1 MARKS
6 DWIIGGALVAG
17 AFMIIAVIGL
27 VFLVSLMGSD
37 NEFAY
42 RSDHRIG
49 VVEVNGIIT
58 DSGNVVDRVI
68 QYREDDSVKVIVLRV
83 NSPGGVVA
91 PTQEIY
97 DELRKT
103 RDGGKTIIATM
114 GSVAASGGYYIACAA
129 DSIFAN
135 PGTLTGSIGVI
146 FEVPN
151 AEGLFDKIGIDW
163 QVIKSGDHKDVGSPA
178 RQLTSEE
185 RGFMQAIVDDTYNQ
199 FVDVV
204 TGNRPLTKDEVL
216 EVADGQV
223 FTGNQ
228 AISLGL
234 VDRLGTYQ
242 DAIALAG
249 RLAGITGKP
258 ELLKPKKK
266 TIFDLLVENVET
278 VFQGRTSVLLEYRLR

>member
-6 DWIIGGALVAG
+6 DWIIGGALVVG
-17 AFMIIAVIGL
+17 AFMFIAVTGL
-27 VFLVSLMGSD
+27 IFLASLVGSD
-37 NEFAY
+37 NDFVY
-42 RSDHRIG
+42 KSGQRIG
-49 VVEVNGIIT
+49 IIEVNGIIT
-58 DSGNVVDRVI
+58 DAGKIVDRVI
-68 QYREDDSVKVIVLRV
+68 QYREDDSVEAIVLRI

-103 RDGGKTIIATM
+103 RDAGKTIIATM

-129 DSIFAN
+129 DSILAN

-146 FEVPN
+146 FELPN
-151 AEGLFDKIGIDW
+151 AKGLFDKIGIDW
-163 QVIKSGDHKDVGSPA
+163 QVIKSGDHKDIGSPA
-178 RQLTSEE
+178 RQLTREE
-185 RGFMQAIVDDTYNQ
+185 RGYMQAVVDDTYNQ

-204 TGNRPLTKDEVL
+204 TWNRPLTRDDVL

-234 VDRLGTYQ
+234 IDRLGTYQ
-242 DAIALAG
+242 DAVALAS

-258 ELLKPKKK
+258 ELVKPKKK
-266 TIFDLLVENVET
+266 TIFDLMVENMES
-278 VFQGRTSVLLEYRLR
+278 VFQGRSSFLLEYRLR

>member
-6 DWIIGGALVAG
+6 DWIIGGSLVAG
-17 AFMIIAVIGL
+17 FFIMIAVIGL
-27 VFLVSLMGSD
+27 VFLVSLIRSD

-42 RSDHRIG
+42 RSDQRIG

-68 QYREDDSVKVIVLRV
+68 QYREDDSVKAIVLRI

-97 DELRKT
+97 AELRKT

-129 DSIFAN
+129 DSILAN

-163 QVIKSGDHKDVGSPA
+163 QVIKSGDHKDIGSPA
-178 RQLTSEE
+178 RQLTREE
-185 RGFMQAIVDDTYNQ
+185 RGFMQAVVDDTYNQ

-204 TGNRPLTKDEVL
+204 TGNRPLARDEVL
-216 EVADGQV
+216 EISDGQV

-234 VDRLGTYQ
+234 VDRLGTFQ
-242 DAIALAG
+242 DAIDLAG
-249 RLAGITGKP
+249 GLAGITGKP
-258 ELLKPKKK
+258 DLLKPKKK
-266 TIFDLLVENVET
+266 TIFDLMVENMES
-278 VFQGRTSVLLEYRLR
+278 VFQGQTSVLLEYRLR

>member
-42 RSDHRIG
+42 RSDQRIG

-204 TGNRPLTKDEVL
+204 AGNRPLTKDEVL

>member
-17 AFMIIAVIGL
+17 AFMFIAVTGL
-27 VFLVSLMGSD
+27 IFLASLVGSD
-37 NEFAY
+37 NEFVY
-42 RSDHRIG
+42 KSGQRIG
-49 VVEVNGIIT
+49 IVEVNGIIT
-58 DSGNVVDRVI
+58 DAGKVVDRVI
-68 QYREDDSVKVIVLRV
+68 QYREDDSVEAIVLRI

-103 RDGGKTIIATM
+103 RDAGKTIIATM

-129 DSIFAN
+129 DSILAN

-146 FEVPN
+146 FELPN
-151 AEGLFDKIGIDW
+151 AKGLFDKIGIDW
-163 QVIKSGDHKDVGSPA
+163 QVIKSGDHKDIGSPA
-178 RQLTSEE
+178 RQLTREE
-185 RGFMQAIVDDTYNQ
+185 RGYMQAVVDDTYNQ

-204 TGNRPLTKDEVL
+204 TWNRPLTRDDVL

-234 VDRLGTYQ
+234 IDRLGTYQ
-242 DAIALAG
+242 DAVALAS

-258 ELLKPKKK
+258 ELVKPKKK
-266 TIFDLLVENVET
+266 TIFDLMVENMES
-278 VFQGRTSVLLEYRLR
+278 VFQGRSSVLLEYRLR